1 MRHLPPAERKIQPDR
16 LIPDATPP
24 VLALLSLPSPL
35 HPAVVHFPIVLL
47 LLGAVVAVAA
57 AFTRRGRLPL
67 AAALLFGLGAIGT
80 VVAVQTG
87 ERDGEIVGETPA
99 IEALLDQHEEWAE
112 RTQIAAVVAALLAAA
127 AFATTQWTVA
137 ARWQMVARGLRI
149 ATGVGALLAA
159 WCVIQTGHY
168 GGQLVY
174 RHGAGVNLVSAVGSA
189 PAPAAHA
196 GQKKNHHDDSDD

>member
-1 MRHLPPAERKIQPDR
+1 MF
-16 LIPDATPP
+16 
-24 VLALLSLPSPL
+24 ALLSLPSPL

-47 LLGAVVAVAA
+47 LFGAVIAVAA
-57 AFTRRGRLPL
+57 AFTKRWQLPQL
-67 AAALLFGLGAIGT
+67 AAVLLVLGAIGT

-99 IEALLDQHEEWAE
+99 IEALLDAHEEWAE
-112 RTQIAAVVAALLAAA
+112 RTQIAAAVVALLAAA
-127 AFATTQWTVA
+127 AFATTQGAVA

-174 RHGAGVNLVSAVGSA
+174 RHGAGVNLTAAG
-189 PAPAAHA
+189 PAGMPAGETA
-196 GQKKNHHDDSDD
+196 QKGKKPRKDDDD